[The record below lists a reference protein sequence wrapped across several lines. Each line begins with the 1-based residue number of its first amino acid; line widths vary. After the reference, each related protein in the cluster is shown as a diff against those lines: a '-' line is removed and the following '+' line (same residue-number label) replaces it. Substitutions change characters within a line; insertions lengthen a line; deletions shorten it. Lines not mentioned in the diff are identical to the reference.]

1 MTGEQIFAT
10 VVPIAALLAIVPL
23 YVWGA
28 SGSWRQA
35 LRACRE
41 YLMVMGLI
49 VGIGGGLGLL
59 SALASRL

>member
-10 VVPIAALLAIVPL
+10 VVPIVALLAIVPL
-23 YVWGA
+23 YIWGSSA
-28 SGSWRQA
+28 SWRQA
-35 LRACRE
+35 LRACGE

-59 SALASRL
+59 SALMNWL

>member
-10 VVPIAALLAIVPL
+10 VVPIVALLAIVPL

-41 YLMVMGLI
+41 YLMVMGAI

-59 SALASRL
+59 LALASRL

>member
-1 MTGEQIFAT
+1 MTGEQIFTT
-10 VVPIAALLAIVPL
+10 VVPIVALMAIVPL

-41 YLMVMGLI
+41 YLMIMGAI
-49 VGIGGGLGLL
+49 VGVGGGLGLL
-59 SALASRL
+59 SALMNRL